1 MSHSAQTVII
11 AALRIPCVTDR
22 SALLLLPVGKHD
34 SHHHVCTNHL
44 SADMVGH
51 KLKHWRDYSAVN
63 VEEGSVHSTAL
74 LKGLP
79 LVVVVW
85 RYVFVWC
92 VRTYLHPVSRAC
104 MWIVL

>member
-1 MSHSAQTVII
+1 MTPTTMYI
-11 AALRIPCVTDR
+11 
-22 SALLLLPVGKHD
+22 
-34 SHHHVCTNHL
+34 CTNHL

-92 VRTYLHPVSRAC
+92 VRTYLHPVCRAC